1 MIMIKMYFLIKYF
14 VFTSLFPV
22 QNKQQLQLN
31 ADNTYTITLDDN
43 SVKIRNAYPL
53 LYLSNKVLKIDT
65 SWVATKI
72 GKRINYVKD
81 NISISLNF
89 ENIKASSL
97 EIATSIE
104 NKSKTPLKIS
114 YISPL
119 NSKSIVSDV
128 PLNRYLKEGELTWS
142 QTALL
147 KKNVSKDISTSFA
160 AFTNTVGKKALLFG
174 FTNLSDARYEL
185 EVTTKESVISS
196 ISARCDRELIP
207 LNEGETI
214 KISNLKIIVDKSLST
229 LMSDYA
235 DLLSQNM
242 GYRNPKPS
250 VTGWSSWYYYYTH
263 AEREYIYQN
272 LETISST
279 PKLSERV
286 KVFQLDDGWFQTDAN
301 QLHETFGDYESGF
314 RYPEGMK
321 KFANNVKK
329 EGLVPGLWVAPFLN
343 GKKSK
348 LFKNR
353 PDLMVLKRKDSTP
366 INVIDV
372 SSKQSE
378 QYLTKLFSKLSKDW
392 GIEYLK
398 IDFLG
403 AALKRND
410 RYIRAKP
417 NATSI
422 QSYRKSIDVI
432 RNAIGEDTYLLGCGA
447 PITASIGLFDGM
459 RIGHDISTRYFMHHK
474 DSLKGRDYGFISVK
488 LGANQTIWRH
498 WMQRKF
504 WQNDPDC
511 LVVRDYGGPF
521 EVKRHNELF
530 PWTRNKPFGLS
541 FNEAKLWSDLI
552 WFTGGVNMMSTDLE
566 KLINTSP
573 DRYKLLLESMPVNE
587 RSVCWVDW
595 YVEPD
600 FTIMET
606 TDDQENYMLAVFNRS
621 DNELSFEIP
630 RELTRLKK
638 TSWEF
643 KERLLKENFKGK
655 GDKIKL
661 PKMPPRSSKIW
672 VLH

>member
-1 MIMIKMYFLIKYF
+1 
-14 VFTSLFPV
+14 
-22 QNKQQLQLN
+22 
-31 ADNTYTITLDDN
+31 
-43 SVKIRNAYPL
+43 
-53 LYLSNKVLKIDT
+53 
-65 SWVATKI
+65 
-72 GKRINYVKD
+72 
-81 NISISLNF
+81 
-89 ENIKASSL
+89 
-97 EIATSIE
+97 
-104 NKSKTPLKIS
+104 
-114 YISPL
+114 
-119 NSKSIVSDV
+119 
-128 PLNRYLKEGELTWS
+128 
-142 QTALL
+142 
-147 KKNVSKDISTSFA
+147 
-160 AFTNTVGKKALLFG
+160 
-174 FTNLSDARYEL
+174 
-185 EVTTKESVISS
+185 
-196 ISARCDRELIP
+196 
-207 LNEGETI
+207 
-214 KISNLKIIVDKSLST
+214 
-229 LMSDYA
+229 
-235 DLLSQNM
+235 
-242 GYRNPKPS
+242 
-250 VTGWSSWYYYYTH
+250 
-263 AEREYIYQN
+263 
-272 LETISST
+272 
-279 PKLSERV
+279 
-286 KVFQLDDGWFQTDAN
+286 
-301 QLHETFGDYESGF
+301 
-314 RYPEGMK
+314 
-321 KFANNVKK
+321 
-329 EGLVPGLWVAPFLN
+329 
-343 GKKSK
+343 
-348 LFKNR
+348 
-353 PDLMVLKRKDSTP
+353 
-366 INVIDV
+366 
-372 SSKQSE
+372 
-378 QYLTKLFSKLSKDW
+378 
-392 GIEYLK
+392 
-398 IDFLG
+398 
-403 AALKRND
+403 
-410 RYIRAKP
+410 
-417 NATSI
+417 
-422 QSYRKSIDVI
+422 
-432 RNAIGEDTYLLGCGA
+432 
-447 PITASIGLFDGM
+447 
-459 RIGHDISTRYFMHHK
+459 MHHK